1 MNFQKWR
8 SHQINDKNSLNE
20 GGFNLKLPFFYSL
33 IFQNHSARLCYICYL
48 IVVIAIVKKLF
59 LILFFFI
66 SNVAFSI
73 GQSDSIFNELVKSIQ
88 NKKQYELVKR
98 KKIASLKKI
107 LSGDLSLKQEY
118 DCNIKLYQEYRK
130 FKLDSAIYYIKK
142 NTRIAAAL
150 KDKNLE
156 DLSKLQL
163 ANLFS
168 SSGRYR
174 ESEEILKAINKN
186 KLSKSFQSFYYEV
199 YSQFFEHYATNN
211 YNPNYAKFIGI
222 YRDSLLSV
230 LDQNAIKYKINLAQE
245 DLNNKRVDVAQKNLL
260 QLLKNS
266 KTKDQDYAMTA
277 YLLGDTYRHKND
289 LETAKK
295 YYLISAT
302 TDIKNAIKDN
312 ASVQNL
318 ALIYYEKGD
327 VDTAFLFTKSAIED
341 AIFCNVKF
349 RTVQMSEFYSII
361 NTAYL
366 AKEADRKSQL
376 KFYLILISILSFFL
390 ILAIIYVYKQMKK
403 VSKIKEE
410 LDATGQKLSE
420 LNQQIIQTNHELEN
434 RNSQLSESN
443 HIKEEYI
450 AHFFDLCSTYIN
462 KLENYRKALNKKA
475 TEKQL
480 DDLFK
485 MLKSNTI
492 VETELEELYLNF
504 DTIFLNLYPT
514 FVKDFNSLLIK
525 EEQITVK
532 QGELL
537 NTELRIFALIRLG
550 INDSVKIAAFLR
562 YSLSTI
568 YNYRTKAR
576 NKAAVSR
583 DEFEILVSKIGN
595 LTSKTSF

>member
-1 MNFQKWR
+1 MKNF
-8 SHQINDKNSLNE
+8 S
-20 GGFNLKLPFFYSL
+20 
-33 IFQNHSARLCYICYL
+33 
-48 IVVIAIVKKLF
+48 
-59 LILFFFI
+59 LILFFFFI
-66 SNVAFSI
+66 SNSTFAI
-73 GQSDSIFNELVKSIQ
+73 GQKYSVFNELVMAIQ
-88 NKKQYELVKR
+88 NKKEYELVKK
-98 KKIASLKKI
+98 KKIANLKRM
-107 LSGDLSLKQEY
+107 LSDDLSLEQEY
-118 DCNIKLYQEYRK
+118 DCNTKLYKEYRK
-130 FKLDSAIYYIKK
+130 FKLDSAIYYIRK
-142 NTRIAAAL
+142 NSRIAAVL
-150 KDKNLE
+150 KNKNRQ
-156 DLSKLQL
+156 DLAKLQL
-163 ANLFS
+163 ANLYS

-186 KLSKSFQSFYYEV
+186 KIAKDLNAIYYEA

-211 YNPNYAKFIGI
+211 FNPEYAKFISI

-230 LDQNAIKYKINLAQE
+230 LDKNSVKYKINRAQK
-245 DLNNKRVDVAQKNLL
+245 DIANKQNGVAQKNLM
-260 QLLKNS
+260 QLLKLS
-266 KTKDQDYAMTA
+266 KGKDQDYAMIA
-277 YLLGDTYRHKND
+277 YLLGDTFRFENNI
-289 LETAKK
+289 ETAKK

-312 ASVQNL
+312 ASVQSL
-318 ALIYYEKGD
+318 ALIYYDQGD
-327 VDTAFLFTKSAIED
+327 VDVAFTFTKSAIED

-366 AKEADRKSQL
+366 EKEAKRKSELQL
-376 KFYLILISILSFFL
+376 YLVLISILSFFL

-403 VSKIKEE
+403 VSRIKEE
-410 LDATGQKLSE
+410 LHATGEKLSD
-420 LNQQIIQTNHELEN
+420 LNQEIVKANQELEN
-434 RNSQLSESN
+434 RNLQLSESN

-462 KLENYRKALNKKA
+462 KLENYRKTLNKKA

-480 DDLFK
+480 DELFK

-525 EEQITVK
+525 EEQVFLK
-532 QGELL
+532 PNELL

-595 LTSKTSF
+595 LPPKMQS

>member
-1 MNFQKWR
+1 MPAFGLDN
-8 SHQINDKNSLNE
+8 SNDILKELN
-20 GGFNLKLPFFYSL
+20 
-33 IFQNHSARLCYICYL
+33 Q
-48 IVVIAIVKKLF
+48 VIT
-59 LILFFFI
+59 
-66 SNVAFSI
+66 
-73 GQSDSIFNELVKSIQ
+73 
-88 NKKQYELVKR
+88 NKKQFVLIKE
-98 KKIASLKKI
+98 KKIALLKNI
-107 LSGDLSLKQEY
+107 ALGDLSLEKEY
-118 DCNIKLYQEYRK
+118 GINEKLYQEYKK

-142 NTRIAAAL
+142 NLRIATVL
-150 KDKNLE
+150 KNEELNNLAQI
-156 DLSKLQL
+156 QL
-163 ANLFS
+163 ANLYS
-168 SSGRYR
+168 SSGKYL
-174 ESEEILKAINKN
+174 ESEAILNKININKLQKKN
-186 KLSKSFQSFYYEV
+186 YALYYEAN
-199 YSQFFEHYATNN
+199 SQFFEHYVTTI
-211 YNPNYAKFIGI
+211 YNEDYIKKIEV
-222 YRDSLLSV
+222 YRDSLLAV
-230 LDQNAIKYKINLAQE
+230 LDPASIKYKINRAQKDIFFKKPILAQ
-245 DLNNKRVDVAQKNLL
+245 KS
-260 QLLKNS
+260 LLKLFQNAKS
-266 KTKDQDYAMTA
+266 KDQDYAMIC
-277 YLLGDTYRHKND
+277 YLLGDTYKMLD
-289 LETAKK
+289 DTEKATE
-295 YYLISAT
+295 YYIISAI

-318 ALIYYEKGD
+318 ALIYYDKGD

-366 AKEADRKSQL
+366 EKEADRKSQL

-410 LDATGQKLSE
+410 LDVTGQKLAE
-420 LNQQIIQTNHELEN
+420 LNQEIIKANYELED
-434 RNSQLSESN
+434 RNLQLSESN

-462 KLENYRKALNKKA
+462 KLENYRKILNKKA

-480 DDLFK
+480 DELFK

-514 FVKDFNSLLIK
+514 FVKDFNALLIK
-525 EEQITVK
+525 DEQITLK
-532 QGELL
+532 PNELL

-595 LTSKTSF
+595 LPSKR